1 MLVIDILVNRLFTH
15 QFPVVVWKM
24 IYSIIH
30 DAWAKGA
37 IDIKDK
43 YFLCNKVSD

>member
-15 QFPVVVWKM
+15 QFPVVFLKVM
-24 IYSIIH
+24 YAPIH
-30 DAWAKGA
+30 ETWNKGA

-43 YFLCNKVSD
+43 YFNAKK